1 LALRIPRAISTAD
14 VDISDRLA
22 SRPTPQPDYQG
33 EKLAIQDLTSR
44 MANRPGEVLPRLTA
58 LALELCDAD
67 SAGVSVLTGDKFK
80 WLALI
85 GKLSVF
91 EGTTTPLNNSPCG
104 VCLEK
109 LTPTLMERPERVY
122 SWIAD
127 AGISV
132 PEVLLLPLLVNN
144 GEPIGT
150 VWVVAREGHAFH
162 AGHARL
168 MKDLAV
174 FTGIALQMI
183 EAEAALKATLKKH
196 ELFASEM
203 SHRVKNFF
211 AVTESL
217 VRMTAR
223 HSETKEEMVDNLL
236 RRVVALSD
244 AHTLAQDHH
253 AENDQE
259 PVPLRT
265 VIETVLRPY
274 RSPVLTGPPILLAA
288 NATSNLTL
296 VLHEL
301 ATNAAKHGALSTS
314 NGKVRIEW
322 RADSSGMEMTWKES
336 GGPTVNGPPTRV
348 GFGTK
353 LIRNTLASVNGAV
366 EKQWARDG
374 LHVRISLPRDVL
386 IGYPG

>member
-109 LTPTLMERPERVY
+109 LTPTLMERPERAY

-183 EAEAALKATLKKH
+183 EAEAALKATLKN
-196 ELFASEM
+196 M
-203 SHRVKNFF
+203 SY
-211 AVTESL
+211 L
-217 VRMTAR
+217 QAR
-223 HSETKEEMVDNLL
+223 
-236 RRVVALSD
+236 
-244 AHTLAQDHH
+244 
-253 AENDQE
+253 
-259 PVPLRT
+259 
-265 VIETVLRPY
+265 
-274 RSPVLTGPPILLAA
+274 
-288 NATSNLTL
+288 
-296 VLHEL
+296 
-301 ATNAAKHGALSTS
+301 
-314 NGKVRIEW
+314 
-322 RADSSGMEMTWKES
+322 
-336 GGPTVNGPPTRV
+336 
-348 GFGTK
+348 
-353 LIRNTLASVNGAV
+353 
-366 EKQWARDG
+366 
-374 LHVRISLPRDVL
+374 
-386 IGYPG
+386 